1 MAIGNSFRHKRI
13 LSFPIY
19 SNSKSEVSATATV
32 FTLLQLTGTTAERN
46 ASSASAEQSV
56 SYAECSHAQFG
67 LESAGNWAGACE
79 MERAAK

>member
-1 MAIGNSFRHKRI
+1 MHQPSSNNF
-13 LSFPIY
+13 
-19 SNSKSEVSATATV
+19 NSKKRVVTSKVSATATV
-32 FTLLQLTGTTAERN
+32 FTLLQLAGTTAERN